1 MADAKEIFRYLNKE
15 IEAVSDLASELKF
28 NSTHPLH
35 QHVISLY
42 GSIVELSSSVKE
54 LYVACHYSAIPVV
67 LRTILE
73 AFVDLRNLCKD
84 PKYGYSLT
92 INSSNESIR
101 FLKAAKDDENVYA
114 EMISRDPN
122 IDVHISNYEKQ
133 VESLKAKGSKGLN
146 IREKFD
152 EAGMLD
158 EYLTI
163 YNMLCAATH
172 NDIRALRARH
182 IVIEKD
188 SFSLEFFK
196 QEDSETMYEFLGITS
211 ELLLRATYE
220 VHALLGSKKVE
231 ELQSLRDD
239 LNKIRGDA

>member
-1 MADAKEIFRYLNKE
+1 MADTKEIRRYLNKE
-15 IEAVSDLASELKF
+15 IESVLDLASELEFDSK
-28 NSTHPLH
+28 HALH

-54 LYVACHYSAIPVV
+54 LYDAGHYSTIPVV

-73 AFVDLRNLCKD
+73 AFVDLCNLCKD

-92 INSSNESIR
+92 INSALESIK
-101 FLKAAKDDENVYA
+101 FLRVAKDDENAYTR
-114 EMISRDPN
+114 MIAGDPN
-122 IDVHISNYEKQ
+122 IDVHISDFEKQ
-133 VESLKAKGSKGLN
+133 IVSLKAKGNESVKIKGKF
-146 IREKFD
+146 EK
-152 EAGMLD
+152 AGMLD

-188 SFSLEFFK
+188 SFSLEIFK
-196 QEDSETMYEFLGITS
+196 QEDTETMRELLGITS
-211 ELLLRATYE
+211 ELLLRATFE
-220 VHALLGSKKVE
+220 VHALLGSKKDE

>member
-1 MADAKEIFRYLNKE
+1 MADTKEIFSYLNTE
-15 IEAVSDLASELKF
+15 IEAVLHLASELKF
-28 NSTHPLH
+28 DSTHALH

-42 GSIVELSSSVKE
+42 GSIVELSSSIKE
-54 LYVACHYSAIPVV
+54 LYVAGHYSAIPVV

-73 AFVDLRNLCKD
+73 AFVDLRNLCKN

-92 INSSNESIR
+92 INSSKESIK
-101 FLKAAKDDENVYA
+101 FLKAAKDDKNVYA
-114 EMISRDPN
+114 EMIARDPN
-122 IDVHISNYEKQ
+122 IDKEISDYEKQ
-133 VESLKAKGSKGLN
+133 VESLKHKGSKGLN

-163 YNMLCAATH
+163 YNMLCASTH

-182 IVIEKD
+182 IVIEKG
-188 SFSLEFFK
+188 SFSLEIFK
-196 QEDSETMYEFLGITS
+196 HEDSESLYEFLGITS

-220 VHALLGSKKVE
+220 VHALLGSEKVE
-231 ELQSLRDD
+231 ELQLLRDD
-239 LNKIRGDA
+239 LNRIRGDA